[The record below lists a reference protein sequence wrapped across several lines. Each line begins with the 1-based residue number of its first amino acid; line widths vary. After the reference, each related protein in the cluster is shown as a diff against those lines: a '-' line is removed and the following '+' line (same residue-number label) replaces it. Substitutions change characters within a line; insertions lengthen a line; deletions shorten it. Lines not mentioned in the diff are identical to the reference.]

1 MICLVVWLNGV
12 VPFPVPCIWFQ
23 IDISQLLVRNPL
35 PGGINP
41 LVQAAVDLQSCLG
54 LGGGN
59 QLHDDLVGH
68 QRLAPP
74 ILSDEGEESMLYLV
88 PFASAWRQ
96 VAHSDGE
103 SEVVSQRLEL
113 EFPQPKPVPIAAT
126 RVCHYQQVGSVGI
139 ESLSQLSVP
148 RAYGLNSELSRVMAN
163 AYTDPGF
170 ILCKVINAIGYRFAH
185 LLIREVVGVD
195 WFWLSLETQF
205 PSCVL
210 VVTHQLFFLCI
221 HGDGWVSRFQLTA
234 YRLIDMLELGI
245 SVWMLRAFQTFFVP
259 LKTVTQ
265 VLKQFGKGML
275 AQRVALLLHCRHQIA
290 LAPCSP
296 QQRGF
301 RVATG
306 GGLQQFLERG
316 QQLGMFLRQFLP
328 ATTRNSTAMRFQNW
342 RNTRLYLLAFLQAAK
357 DCLMRQAGGTTG
369 SRDATVAKR
378 QRFTTGKQATA
389 TLSEGALEALKAF
402 SDFGFSGFALCHGLG
417 IEIHAMAPQITSSS
431 KSKDSGSTSYDTTL

>member
-59 QLHDDLVGH
+59 QLH
-68 QRLAPP
+68 
-74 ILSDEGEESMLYLV
+74 DEGEESMLYLV

-170 ILCKVINAIGYRFAH
+170 ILCKAALPIS
-185 LLIREVVGVD
+185 
-195 WFWLSLETQF
+195 LSGK
-205 PSCVL
+205 SWVL
-210 VVTHQLFFLCI
+210 
-221 HGDGWVSRFQLTA
+221 
-234 YRLIDMLELGI
+234 
-245 SVWMLRAFQTFFVP
+245 
-259 LKTVTQ
+259 
-265 VLKQFGKGML
+265 
-275 AQRVALLLHCRHQIA
+275 
-290 LAPCSP
+290 
-296 QQRGF
+296 
-301 RVATG
+301 
-306 GGLQQFLERG
+306 
-316 QQLGMFLRQFLP
+316 
-328 ATTRNSTAMRFQNW
+328 
-342 RNTRLYLLAFLQAAK
+342 
-357 DCLMRQAGGTTG
+357 TG
-369 SRDATVAKR
+369 SGCPLRR
-378 QRFTTGKQATA
+378 
-389 TLSEGALEALKAF
+389 
-402 SDFGFSGFALCHGLG
+402 
-417 IEIHAMAPQITSSS
+417 SSRPVF
-431 KSKDSGSTSYDTTL
+431 L